1 MSQLQQRESTYHEPS
16 AFDFSNSNR
25 SWKPFPDPPLAA
37 INVAKAPKLKR
48 IDQENWNEGTDT
60 KMRAYTWLRN
70 EKEKMFDQNKE
81 WNRFRSVFRGLH
93 RVHERAKRPNK
104 ITEYDMP
111 VNN

>member
-1 MSQLQQRESTYHEPS
+1 
-16 AFDFSNSNR
+16 
-25 SWKPFPDPPLAA
+25 
-37 INVAKAPKLKR
+37 
-48 IDQENWNEGTDT
+48 
-60 KMRAYTWLRN
+60 MRAYTWLRN

-111 VNN
+111 VNNQVKIKEYKPNQQISGASIEFDPCAMLDAEFAEDEKKEKDLIQQIYDNHQKALQ

>member
-1 MSQLQQRESTYHEPS
+1 
-16 AFDFSNSNR
+16 
-25 SWKPFPDPPLAA
+25 
-37 INVAKAPKLKR
+37 
-48 IDQENWNEGTDT
+48 
-60 KMRAYTWLRN
+60 MRAYTWLRN